1 MFREVNRMLIGSARK
16 LAAGLCLSGVAFLAA
31 PLMLIVGGLSLAVPQ
46 AVAQEVEGVDV
57 PESLT
62 FGDHTLTLN
71 GAGMRTKFFVDAYI
85 AALYLSE
92 VSSEADAIIQA
103 DAPTNIRVFITSDL
117 ITGKRFSEAVM
128 DGFVRA
134 THGNLGPI
142 RVQIDTMIATFRADM
157 KQGDVF
163 DLHYLPGRGT
173 EIYRNGDLQT
183 VAPGLDFKQAM
194 MAIWLSEDAVQ
205 GSLRERMLAQ

>member
-1 MFREVNRMLIGSARK
+1 MFREVNRMLIDSARK
-16 LAAGLCLSGVAFLAA
+16 LAAGLCLGGMALSSV
-31 PLMLIVGGLSLAVPQ
+31 PLVPVVSGLSLAVPQ
-46 AVAQEVEGVDV
+46 AVAQEVEGVEV
-57 PESLT
+57 PESLP

-85 AALYLSE
+85 AALYLPE

-103 DAPTNIRVFITSDL
+103 DAPANIRVFITSDL

-142 RVQIDTMIATFRADM
+142 RAQIDTMIATFRADM